1 MAAWDERKHQPI
13 TAHGSP
19 DGMNLAEN
27 SQSEL
32 NVIAHKLNTRPR
44 KTRAYLTPI
53 DEVAE
58 PLR

>member
-13 TAHGSP
+13 TAQDSP
-19 DGMNLAEN
+19 DGINSAGY

-32 NVIAHKLNTRPR
+32 NVIAHKLNTRPK
-44 KTRAYLTPI
+44 KTRAYLAPI